1 MSTATTFEPQAARTS
16 SLHAKR
22 LPRWWMIPGI
32 LLAVVVDVVVKTTG
46 VITGTLSLIILAAT
60 VFIGTSVIW
69 AYAVEGKR
77 HARNRLSTILAWTAF
92 IIAFVPLLSIL
103 LTVII
108 RGAAAFNV
116 AFLTTTMRNVV
127 PFLPGGGVWAG
138 IVGTLEQV
146 GMAVIIAVPISI
158 LTAVYLVEYAPYLK
172 SRRLPKLV
180 SFFVDVMTGVPSI
193 VAGLF
198 VYTFF
203 VLALGQQ
210 RSGFAGSLAL
220 TILMIPVVTR
230 ATEEMLRVVPAALR
244 EGALAL
250 GVPRY
255 KTIIRIVLPTA
266 AGGIAT
272 GIMLGIARV
281 AGETAP
287 LLLTTFL
294 AQDVNWN
301 LFSGPQASIPTFIW
315 DQFSSFT
322 QASVDR
328 AWAGALTLILIV
340 AIFYTLARIIAWRT
354 APKTR

>member
-1 MSTATTFEPQAARTS
+1 MSIATENPALHLTAR
-16 SLHAKR
+16 R
-22 LPRWWMIPGI
+22 LPLWWPFVSIGA
-32 LLAVVVDVVVKTTG
+32 AVLVCVVAFG
-46 VITGTLSLIILAAT
+46 SRAITGMLSLIILTAT
-60 VFIGTSVIW
+60 TFITVSWLWCRV
-69 AYAVEGKR
+69 VEGKR
-77 HARNRLSTILAWTAF
+77 RARNRLTTILAWTAF
-92 IIAFVPLLSIL
+92 LVAFVPLVSIMW
-103 LTVII
+103 TVFYNGVLAIDH
-108 RGAAAFNV
+108 AFGWS
-116 AFLTTTMRNVV
+116 FLTHSMRNQV
-127 PFLPGGGVWAG
+127 PFLAGGGVLAG
-138 IVGTLEQV
+138 IIGTVEQV
-146 GMAVIIAVPISI
+146 AMAVIIAVPISI
-158 LTAVYLVEYAPYLK
+158 LTAIYLVEYAPYLK
-172 SRRLPKLV
+172 SGRLPKLV

-230 ATEEMLRVVPAALR
+230 ATEEMLRVVPNMLR

-250 GVPRY
+250 GVPRW
-255 KTIIRIVLPTA
+255 KTIVRIVLPTA

-315 DQFSSFT
+315 DQFGSGTNPSI
-322 QASVDR
+322 AR

-340 AIFYTLARIIAWRT
+340 AVFYVAARLVAWRT
-354 APKTR
+354 APKSR